1 MDGPKAQVLAAL
13 SGQRPAM
20 PPQPATAAGG
30 GMPSNLHMHPSARP
44 VEREASV

>member
-13 SGQRPAM
+13 SGARPAAA
-20 PPQPATAAGG
+20 PQQQ
-30 GMPSNLHMHPSARP
+30 PSNLHMHPSAQP